1 MITATTTKTTHLAVE
16 VVSENLVEVPCS
28 GQELVLGAL
37 DLSSE
42 GPHVAQ
48 RLRRGQPLHRHL
60 ALRGTKKEN
69 SGDCGRGQVYRLKT
83 SGSASMSDCV
93 TEALQLISGLP
104 PEDIRLS
111 INE

>member
-1 MITATTTKTTHLAVE
+1 MITATTTITTHLAVE

-60 ALRGTKKEN
+60 ALRGTQKE
-69 SGDCGRGQVYRLKT
+69 SGGGCSRGQVDHLKT
-83 SGSASMSDCV
+83 TSG
-93 TEALQLISGLP
+93 
-104 PEDIRLS
+104 
-111 INE
+111 